1 MNGLASNMELGLLQ
15 VISVIFTILEFI
27 IIAAA
32 LVSWVSPDP
41 RNPIVQFLYRFT
53 EPIFRPLR
61 RILPPRLT
69 GGLDFSPLLAILILI
84 FVRALIFSM
93 LGASFRMF

>member
-1 MNGLASNMELGLLQ
+1 MSGLAGGMAAGLLQ
-15 VISVIFTILEFI
+15 VLNIIFTMVEFV

-61 RILPPRLT
+61 RIIPPRLT

-84 FVRALIFSM
+84 FIRALIFSM